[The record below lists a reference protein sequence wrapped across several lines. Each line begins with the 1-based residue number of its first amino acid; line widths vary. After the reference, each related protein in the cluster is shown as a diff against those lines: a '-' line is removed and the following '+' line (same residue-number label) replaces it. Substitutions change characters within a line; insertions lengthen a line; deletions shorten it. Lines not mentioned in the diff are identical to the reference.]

1 MSLIGVSNLE
11 LRQLIEQA
19 FLPDRCVV
27 SSIDEDHLT
36 IQLGQ
41 GDSLD
46 ECLTVTGI
54 RVQSLTTCHELAALV
69 AQLREEQ
76 RLARNHI
83 PFQPQATA

>member
-11 LRQLIEQA
+11 LRLLIEQA

-27 SSIDEDHLT
+27 SCTDNEHLT

-46 ECLTVTGI
+46 DCIIVTGV
-54 RVQSLTTCHELAALV
+54 RVQSLTSCQELAALV
-69 AQLREEQ
+69 AQVREQQ
-76 RLARNHI
+76 RLGRSPDRAR
-83 PFQPQATA
+83 PQGVY

>member
-27 SSIDEDHLT
+27 SCTDGEHLT

-46 ECLTVTGI
+46 DCLTVTGI
-54 RVQSLTTCHELAALV
+54 GVHSLTTCHELAALV
-69 AQLREEQ
+69 AQVREEQ
-76 RLARNHI
+76 RLGRSHI
-83 PFQPQATA
+83 PFQSQTTA